1 MFYRFVRS
9 FLRLIWKLYFRWEV
23 YGKDNLPATGGAL
36 LAANHVS
43 YLDPSLMGCAVD
55 RHVHFMAKKE
65 LFSIPGLGW
74 LMRRF
79 DAFPVERGGA
89 DRKAIRKAL
98 EVLRSGH
105 VVGIFPEGTRG
116 DGKTLLKPQP
126 GTVLLAVKAGVPIV
140 PMAITGVERVL
151 PPGRWFPRPAKIR
164 ILIGEPIEIPVNE
177 SVASREVLEHYSRL
191 LMERIDELR
200 SFQEPITVGKTAVK
214 I

>member
-1 MFYRFVRS
+1 MLYGFVRS
-9 FLRLIWKLYFRWEV
+9 LLRLIWKLYFRWEV
-23 YGKDNLPATGGAL
+23 YGKDNLPAAGGAL

-43 YLDPSLMGCAVD
+43 YLDPPLMGCAVD

-65 LFSIPGLGW
+65 LFAIPGLGW

-79 DAFPVERGGA
+79 GSFPVDRGGA

-116 DGKTLLKPQP
+116 DGKTLLKAQP
-126 GTVLLAVKAGVPIV
+126 GTVLLAAKAGVPIV

-164 ILIGEPIEIPVNE
+164 IFIGEPIEVPANE
-177 SVASREVLEHYSRL
+177 SGTSREVLEKYSLL
-191 LMERIDELR
+191 LMERIDGLR
-200 SFQEPITVGKTAVK
+200 SFQEPAAAGKTAVK
-214 I
+214 V